1 MFPDIKGLRRFTT
14 QESSWETLLEDI
26 LEHKNKCT
34 QEYTMNMVS
43 KGEYMSSSPK
53 ICYYINKEAKQKPHN
68 MGLITSQYLVSSSFL
83 VIKPQVMCSPK
94 STHFSTSFWPKRQK
108 SQYHMR
114 LLEGVCAEIEFVT
127 TLLLFYVLDFYGHK
141 ACESS
146 FLTRD

>member
-1 MFPDIKGLRRFTT
+1 
-14 QESSWETLLEDI
+14 
-26 LEHKNKCT
+26 
-34 QEYTMNMVS
+34 MVS

-94 STHFSTSFWPKRQK
+94 STHFSTSFWPKRK
-108 SQYHMR
+108 KPQYHMG

-127 TLLLFYVLDFYGHK
+127 T
-141 ACESS
+141 
-146 FLTRD
+146 